1 MTEKELRHLSR
12 SELIEMLIDE
22 IRESDELR
30 ARLTA
35 AEEKLNARELR
46 ISEAGTLA
54 EAAMRLSGVNSHR
67 LLIRGHRV
75 SDRPGRTVRVTA
87 DAARIEPIIVTPVA
101 AIPMLAV
108 LLLWLLLRDAY
119 ITRRDRARE
128 RVRREWKNR
137 HSE

>member
-1 MTEKELRHLSR
+1 MGDHRAVSVDGR
-12 SELIEMLIDE
+12 S
-22 IRESDELR
+22 
-30 ARLTA
+30 
-35 AEEKLNARELR
+35 
-46 ISEAGTLA
+46 TLVA
-54 EAAMRLSGVNSHR
+54 STPSGVNSHR

-87 DAARIEPIIVTPVA
+87 DATRIEPIIVTPVA

-128 RVRREWKNR
+128 KVRREWKNR